1 MGKQYHTS
9 GRGLNVCHCSLC
21 GSLSCLKVFQFVSQK
36 RNMPEDHGVKL
47 TYGREAAE
55 DFFLLRFPTPEDAVD
70 FMRRFRNHP
79 ALAYKDGE
87 TEHKI
92 YISLNKY
99 GRSRLLEMFTKK
111 AAKILRSKAKDFGL
125 EESVE
130 IMPSYNSGGILIQRI
145 MAFNVIV
152 SQERNAKG
160 YYDVSLRSRK
170 EAEKLPKKFP
180 LEEFEKVWKAECRL

>member
-1 MGKQYHTS
+1 MY
-9 GRGLNVCHCSLC
+9 L
-21 GSLSCLKVFQFVSQK
+21 
-36 RNMPEDHGVKL
+36 D
-47 TYGREAAE
+47 
-55 DFFLLRFPTPEDAVD
+55 DALG
-70 FMRRFRNHP
+70 FMRQFRNHP
-79 ALAYKDGE
+79 ALVYKDGE

-125 EESVE
+125 EEGVE
-130 IMPSYNSGGILIQRI
+130 ILPSYNSGGILIQRI

-170 EAEKLPKKFP
+170 EAEKLPTKFP